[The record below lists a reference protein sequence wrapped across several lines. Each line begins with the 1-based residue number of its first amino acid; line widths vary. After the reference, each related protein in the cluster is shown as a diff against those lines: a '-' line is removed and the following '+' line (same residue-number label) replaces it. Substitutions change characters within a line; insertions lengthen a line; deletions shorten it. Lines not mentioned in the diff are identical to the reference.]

1 MNKTTVLNSQTD
13 HSYGTAQTGITDI
26 SNDIDHINQQM
37 KLDRKLQKRRIW
49 ISRARTSRKR

>member
-1 MNKTTVLNSQTD
+1 MNKTTVCNSQTD

-37 KLDRKLQKRRIW
+37 KLDRKLQKRRNW
-49 ISRARTSRKR
+49 ISRAHTSRKR